1 MVVVPTGNTLLLGTP
16 VRSTLTLPELSL
28 ALAIPS
34 CASVTTVPHVVAFG
48 PVVTVTFAGALTDGA
63 IVSLTV
69 IETVAAALVDAGDAP
84 SPVSSTV
91 NSKLSGPL

>member
-1 MVVVPTGNTLLLGTP
+1 MVVVPTGNTLPLGTP
-16 VRSTLTLPELSL
+16 LRSTLTLPALSL
-28 ALAIPS
+28 AFAVPS
-34 CASVTTVPHVVAFG
+34 CGSVTTVPHVVAFE
-48 PVVTVTFAGALTDGA
+48 PVFTVTFAGALIEGA

-84 SPVSSTV
+84 SPASRTV